1 MKRDYEGRLMRNKSF
16 TYILPMMSLH
26 VDIVKE
32 NLLNTFI
39 RTEDYPKFKNHIF
52 LLYRFS
58 GAKAFLEYEDYLENH
73 ELFEFSYDPDRF
85 NAIYCFKIPDSHI
98 DVYNKFIKGRYSE
111 FPQEYKAHIFK
122 YHGIKDSSHRVAQVL
137 FKHPDL
143 KEEWEDKLGVV
154 ISDEA
159 EVSSPPDI
167 KIETYIKEYKY
178 VKPLKPE
185 EKPFE

>member
-1 MKRDYEGRLMRNKSF
+1 M
-16 TYILPMMSLH
+16 
-26 VDIVKE
+26 
-32 NLLNTFI
+32 
-39 RTEDYPKFKNHIF
+39 
-52 LLYRFS
+52 
-58 GAKAFLEYEDYLENH
+58 
-73 ELFEFSYDPDRF
+73 
-85 NAIYCFKIPDSHI
+85 
-98 DVYNKFIKGRYSE
+98 
-111 FPQEYKAHIFK
+111 
-122 YHGIKDSSHRVAQVL
+122 L